1 MVFCQGVSEEDEGE
15 AEEAEEETSSKMS
28 YLNRVVAL
36 RPIAKGDAI
45 AASYIDYGFQKY
57 EE

>member
-1 MVFCQGVSEEDEGE
+1 MFCQGVSEEDEGE

-36 RPIAKGDAI
+36 RPIAKGDGI
-45 AASYIDYGFQKY
+45 TASYIDYGFQKY